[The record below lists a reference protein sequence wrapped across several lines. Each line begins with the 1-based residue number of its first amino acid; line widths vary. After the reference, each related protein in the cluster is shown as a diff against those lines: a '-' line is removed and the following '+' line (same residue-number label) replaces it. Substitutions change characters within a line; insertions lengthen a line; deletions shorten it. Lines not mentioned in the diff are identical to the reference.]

1 MLFITSMYK
10 LAPAATSVATTTI
23 AVSITLNGQKHKTDL
38 AKLNIGIS
46 KMDYHS
52 MELTELKTIAKERR
66 PKIKHYYIMSR
77 AQLIQV
83 LLMDKL
89 PEQMIL
95 EKKTLK
101 VLQAEAKVK
110 GVPKVWSLRRH
121 ELMDI
126 LYPRSEST
134 LSPKEKN

>member
-1 MLFITSMYK
+1 
-10 LAPAATSVATTTI
+10 
-23 AVSITLNGQKHKTDL
+23 
-38 AKLNIGIS
+38 
-46 KMDYHS
+46 
-52 MELTELKTIAKERR
+52 MELPELKAIAKERK

-89 PEQMIL
+89 PQKMIL

-101 VLQAEAKVK
+101 ELQAEAKTK

-126 LYPRSEST
+126 LYPTKTESES
-134 LSPKEKN
+134 PVEKKA